1 MSLIND
7 YLNYIQK
14 ENLYSKN
21 TVVSYKND
29 LHQFINYLKLKE
41 ENELL
46 KVDRNDI
53 RNYIIFLSNNKYK
66 PSSIHRKIAVLK
78 GFYKFLLRKKI
89 IEKTPLLNITLPKKI
104 KRLPSFILEEEI
116 EKLLNIN
123 FHSQRDRIIFIMLL
137 YTGMRC
143 SELTNLKLDD
153 IDLNK
158 KQIKILGKRSKERI
172 IPIGP
177 FLVKEIEEYLKFR
190 EKISYN
196 SNYFIVTDKGK
207 KAYSK
212 LIYRTINKY
221 LKIYSRV
228 NKKSPHVLRHTIATL
243 LLNKGTNINVIK
255 EFLGHANL
263 AATQI
268 YTHTTI
274 ESLKNIYKK
283 THPRT

>member
-29 LHQFINYLKLKE
+29 LHQFISYLKLKE